1 MKRKLHLSDAE
12 FWASSYK
19 KIKYLVEKLGEEYGV
34 EEKQEK
40 NETQEITSMKQIIG
54 WC

>member
-1 MKRKLHLSDAE
+1 MMHLSDVE

-19 KIKYLVEKLGEEYGV
+19 KIKFLVEKLGEEYGV
-34 EEKQEK
+34 DDKQETK
-40 NETQEITSMKQIIG
+40 ETKEITSMKEIIG